1 MKNKREKKKAAREA
15 RDTSMTFYLAN
26 MEYRYVRASPT
37 DYNSWSG
44 PFWIDDA
51 PYFELVLVPPLRGA
65 TTWSV
70 GARGNGNTS
79 YYRRNLTEE
88 KARAL
93 YGRINPQTQIRT
105 LRNNHGFR
113 AE

>member
-1 MKNKREKKKAAREA
+1 MKNKREKKKASREA
-15 RDTSMTFYLAN
+15 LDTSMAFYLAN
-26 MEYRYVRASPT
+26 REDRYVRASPK
-37 DYNSWSG
+37 DYQSWAG

-51 PYFELVLVPPLRGA
+51 PYFQLVLVPPFRGG

-70 GARGNGNTS
+70 GARGNDDAS
-79 YYRRNLTEE
+79 YYRRGLSEE

-93 YGRINPQTQIRT
+93 YAAIQPQTQIRT

>member
-1 MKNKREKKKAAREA
+1 MKNKRDAKKVARSA
-15 RDTSMTFYLAN
+15 RGASMEFFLAN
-26 MEYRYVRASPT
+26 TETRYVRASPA
-37 DYNSWSG
+37 DYDSWAG
-44 PFWIDDA
+44 PFWIDGA
-51 PYFELVLVPPLRGA
+51 PYFEVVLVPPLNGW

-70 GARGNGNTS
+70 GARGNDDTS
-79 YYRRNLTEE
+79 YYRRGLSEE

-93 YGRINPQTQIRT
+93 YAAIQPQTQIRT